1 MVNRQRYA
9 GIANPG
15 AEPAALTTTITLSQS
30 SGPNISWLNGAAL
43 YQIYPLS
50 FRDRGGD
57 GWGDLDG
64 VIEGLDHV
72 ASLGVDGVWISP
84 FYPSPRTDFGY
95 DVADHRAVDPRMGN
109 LAVFDRLIERAHGLG
124 LKVLVDLVCGHTSNA
139 HTWFVDSRR
148 SRDGE
153 MADWY
158 VWADAKPDGTAPNN
172 WLSVFGGAAW
182 TWEPRRRQY
191 YLHHFLSSQ
200 PALNLHHPAVM
211 DALCE
216 TAEFWMERGV
226 DGFRIDAVDF
236 FAHDPQLRSN
246 PAALWRE
253 PQPPLKPFALQQ
265 HVYDMMH
272 PAIGGILARLRET
285 VERYPN
291 RVLLGELSS
300 QPGAGQRIAAYCSP
314 QGLHAAYSLSLAK
327 QPFSA
332 KGFAQALTAVPRP
345 EAICWSLSNHDVE
358 RAASRWLP
366 AGADPQSFNALLAM
380 LAASL
385 PGTVC
390 LYQGEELGLPN
401 AVLEQHQLR
410 DPFGI
415 TYWPDFQG
423 RDGSRTPMPWRADE
437 PNAAFTIGEPWLPVP
452 DAHLDLAVDRQERT
466 AGSRLAV
473 WRAALSLRRDLEAL
487 RTGTVA
493 AVEEHGDVL
502 SFERVFG
509 EERLLAVFNMADRPA
524 EFALRG
530 RGEPEAL
537 PVPRAPGALPPE
549 PTADGRTLVMPPL
562 SVYLGRLRLPS

>member
-1 MVNRQRYA
+1 MVNRPRCA
-9 GIANPG
+9 GNANPG
-15 AEPAALTTTITLSQS
+15 AEPAALTNSITLSRS
-30 SGPNISWLNGAAL
+30 SGPNVSWLNGAAL

-64 VIEGLDHV
+64 VIEGLDYV

-95 DVADHRAVDPRMGN
+95 DVADHRAVDPRMGT

-124 LKVLVDLVCGHTSNA
+124 LKVLVDLVCGHTSDA
-139 HTWFVDSRR
+139 HPWFIDSRR
-148 SRDGE
+148 SREGGK
-153 MADWY
+153 ADWY

-200 PALNLHHPAVM
+200 PALNLHHAAVM

-216 TAEFWMERGV
+216 TADFWMERGV

-253 PQPPLKPFALQQ
+253 PLPPLKPFALQQ
-265 HVYDMMH
+265 HVYDMMN

-285 VERYPN
+285 VERHPG

-332 KGFAQALTAVPRP
+332 KGFAQALTALPRP

-380 LAASL
+380 LAAAL

-401 AVLEQHQLR
+401 AVLDRHQLR

-452 DAHLDLAVDRQERT
+452 VSHLELAVDRQDRT

-473 WRAALSLRRDLEAL
+473 WRAALSLRRNLEAL
-487 RTGTVA
+487 RTGAVA

-502 SFERVFG
+502 SFERVMG

-562 SVYLGRLRLPS
+562 SVFLGRLRLPS

>member
-1 MVNRQRYA
+1 MTQTFLRM
-9 GIANPG
+9 P
-15 AEPAALTTTITLSQS
+15 P
-30 SGPNISWLNGAAL
+30 SGPDPSWLNGAAI

-57 GWGDLDG
+57 GWGDLEG
-64 VIEGLDHV
+64 VLEGLDHV

-84 FYPSPRTDFGY
+84 FYPSPRKDFGY

-109 LAVFDRLIERAHGLG
+109 LTVFDRLVERAHGLG
-124 LKVLVDLVCGHTSNA
+124 LKVLVDLVCGHTSDA
-139 HTWFVDSRR
+139 HPWFIDSRR
-148 SRDGE
+148 SRAGDR
-153 MADWY
+153 ADWY

-182 TWEPRRRQY
+182 SWEPRRRQY
-191 YLHHFLSSQ
+191 YLHHFLPSQ
-200 PALNLHHPAVM
+200 PALNLHEPAVM

-216 TAEFWMERGV
+216 TAAFWMERGV

-246 PAALWRE
+246 PAAVWRE
-253 PQPPLKPFALQQ
+253 AEPPLKPFALQQ

-285 VERYPN
+285 VDRYPG

-300 QPGAGQRIAAYCSP
+300 QPGAVQRIAAYCTP
-314 QGLHAAYSLSLAK
+314 QGLHAAYTLSLAK

-332 KGFAQALTAVPRP
+332 KGFSQALAAVPRP
-345 EAICWSLSNHDVE
+345 DSICWSLSNHDVE

-366 AGADPQSFNALLAM
+366 EGADPEVFNALLAM

-390 LYQGEELGLPN
+390 VYQGEELGLPN

-415 TYWPDFQG
+415 TYWPDFPG
-423 RDGSRTPMPWRADE
+423 RDGSRTPMPWRGDE
-437 PNAAFTIGEPWLPVP
+437 PNAGFSSGEPWLPVP
-452 DAHLDLAVDRQERT
+452 PPHAALAVDRQERL
-466 AGSRLAV
+466 AGSPLAV
-473 WRAALSLRRDLEAL
+473 WRAALAL
-487 RTGTVA
+487 RHDHEILRSGSVA
-493 AVEEHGDVL
+493 AVEDHGDLL
-502 SFERVFG
+502 SFERTLDG
-509 EERLLAVFNMADRPA
+509 ERLLAVFNLADRPA
-524 EFALRG
+524 EFSMRG
-530 RGEPEAL
+530 RGEVEAL
-537 PVPRAPGALPPE
+537 IVPRAPGSASPE
-549 PTADGRTLVMPPL
+549 VAADGRLLVMPPL
-562 SVYLGRLRLPS
+562 SAFLGRLRPSR